1 MDQLGFSLRSEE
13 VWSDLTHTDT
23 SAILFLSSTSLV
35 CIVQGSAKEE
45 ILAAVK
51 LAPESGRL

>member
-23 SAILFLSSTSLV
+23 SAILFLSFAKSLV
-35 CIVQGSAKEE
+35 SSCSRICEGGNFGCDEAD
-45 ILAAVK
+45 A
-51 LAPESGRL
+51 